1 MCGFLGVYGR
11 YDYDDRRFLE
21 ALKLQSSR
29 GPDNMDVARSETSMT
44 GHARLSIQDLS
55 SSANQPMKKKQY
67 SLIFNGEIYNFRK
80 LKEELIDKY
89 DFESNSDTEVLFY
102 LLIEYGLEVTL
113 SKIKGMYAFSFH
125 NDVTGDVYIARDPY
139 GEKPLYYK
147 KGNKR
152 IAVSSSLYSIV
163 FLEGFPGLN
172 KQSLSTYLHYGYCKG
187 QETIANDIYK
197 LAPSSY
203 IKYNA
208 TNDTVS
214 FGNYLPPKDSSISNL
229 DQQINKSVEAC
240 LDADVPVGCF
250 LSGGIDSSLI
260 ASYVAKHDDAFTA
273 YSIGFENKDYDES
286 SIAQSVA
293 EHLGITLKVKKL
305 RKSDFIQ
312 LIDDTE
318 WIFDEP
324 FADASYLATFALC
337 QFARKDVTVCLSG
350 DGGDELFSGYNRH
363 VLANKI
369 YNRTNN
375 IPLPIRKI
383 ASKLLDE
390 GSLTRKL
397 FKIIFHKLVLKGN
410 KITALD
416 EKLDKLAI
424 ILPYKNKSDLLFKIL
439 AGKDYSSLIS
449 LPQPYKHEVSSLDT
463 RSLSELDLTSYL
475 HEDVL
480 TKVDRCSMAASLEA
494 RVPFLDSNI
503 VFHALSA
510 PDEMHV
516 NNGIQKYAFKQLL
529 SQKIPDEIINRP
541 KSGFSVPY
549 KDIVDSHLKNKFSIF
564 KASFIKD
571 SPSEYEQ
578 FKELF
583 EVVDS
588 YYKNEFNDYKFVWN
602 TYFFFRW
609 MNNIN
614 QLRI

>member
-11 YDYDDRRFLE
+11 YDYDDRKFLE

-29 GPDNMDVARSETSMT
+29 GPDNMEVARSETSMT

-67 SLIFNGEIYNFRK
+67 TLIFNGEIYNFRN
-80 LKEELIDKY
+80 LKKELIEKY

-152 IAVSSSLYSIV
+152 IVVSSSLYSIV
-163 FLEGFPGLN
+163 SLEGFTGLN

-187 QETIANDIYK
+187 QESIAKDIYK

-203 IKYNA
+203 IKYN
-208 TNDTVS
+208 TVNNTFS
-214 FGNYLPPKDSSISNL
+214 LGNYLPSKDNSTLSL
-229 DQQINKSVEAC
+229 DAQINKSVEAC

-260 ASYVAKHDDAFTA
+260 ASYVAKHGSAFTA

-286 SIAQSVA
+286 YVAQSVA
-293 EHLGITLKVKKL
+293 EHLGIKLKVKKL
-305 RKSDFIQ
+305 NESDFFQ

-369 YNRTNN
+369 YNRTNKL
-375 IPLPIRKI
+375 PLPIRKI
-383 ASKLLDE
+383 VSQLLTK
-390 GSLTRKL
+390 GAFSRRV
-397 FKIIFHKLVLKGN
+397 FKFIFQKLVLKGN

-424 ILPYKNKSDLLFKIL
+424 ILPYKNESDLLFKIL
-439 AGKDYSSLIS
+439 AGRDYSSSIS
-449 LPQPYKHEVSSLDT
+449 LPEPYKHTVNSLDT
-463 RSLSELDLTSYL
+463 RTLSELDLRSYL

-494 RVPFLDSNI
+494 RVPFLDSNT
-503 VFHALSA
+503 VYHALNA
-510 PDEMHV
+510 PDEMHMK
-516 NNGIQKYAFKQLL
+516 NGVQKYAFKQLL

-549 KDIVDSHLKNKFSIF
+549 KDIVDNHLKDKFIIF
-564 KASFIKD
+564 KANFLKD
-571 SPSEYEQ
+571 SPTEYEQ

-588 YYKNEFNDYKFVWN
+588 YYRSDFNDYKFIWN

-614 QLRI
+614 KLRS